1 MKQSPDVLPNVTI
14 RVRTPDG
21 TMFVSICEYNGNP
34 TQVLVH
40 IGKSG
45 HSLQAWADALA
56 RMVSLALRSGVSVQK
71 IITEISQITTDRRAF
86 SNGISVY
93 SGPDGVTHGLLQYL
107 ASKRRDEG
115 DERSSRLDR

>member
-1 MKQSPDVLPNVTI
+1 VAPDILPNVTI

-21 TMFVSICEYNGNP
+21 TMFVSVSEHNGDP
-34 TQVLVH
+34 TQLLIH

-56 RMVSLALRSGVSVQK
+56 RVVSLALRNGVK
-71 IITEISQITTDRRAF
+71 IQAIIAEISQITTDRRAF
-86 SNGISVY
+86 SNGISIY